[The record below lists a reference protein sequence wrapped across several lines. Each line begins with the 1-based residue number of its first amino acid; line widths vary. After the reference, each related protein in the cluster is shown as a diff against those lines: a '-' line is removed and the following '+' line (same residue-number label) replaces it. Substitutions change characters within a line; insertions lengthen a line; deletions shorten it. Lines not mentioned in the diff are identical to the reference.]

1 MTRNRDRTRG
11 QNEVAAA
18 LDRMEPELRQLE
30 GLTLLLQMLAA
41 APDAVDQIAFE
52 PLARSANSIHQE
64 LTATWNELWASHRKA
79 FDPKQ
84 E

>member
-1 MTRNRDRTRG
+1 MQRNNDLTRG
-11 QNEVAAA
+11 RNEVATA

-52 PLARSANSIHQE
+52 PLARSANSIFQE
-64 LTATWNELWASHRKA
+64 LTVAWNELRASHRDT
-79 FDPKQ
+79 FDEQ
-84 E
+84 QG

>member
-1 MTRNRDRTRG
+1 MWR
-11 QNEVAAA
+11 AAA

-30 GLTLLLQMLAA
+30 GLSVLLQMLAA

-64 LTATWNELWASHRKA
+64 LTGAWKELCASHRDT
-79 FDPKQ
+79 FDGHQ
-84 E
+84 G

>member
-11 QNEVAAA
+11 QHDVAAA

-30 GLTLLLQMLAA
+30 GLTVLLQMVVA

-52 PLARSANSIHQE
+52 PLARWANSIHQE
-64 LTATWNELWASHRKA
+64 LTGTWNELRASHGKA
-79 FDPKQ
+79 FHPKQ
-84 E
+84 G

>member
-1 MTRNRDRTRG
+1 MKRNRDRTQG
-11 QNEVAAA
+11 QNEVTAA

-64 LTATWNELWASHRKA
+64 LTGAWNELGAPYRKTL
-79 FDPKQ
+79 DGHLG
-84 E
+84 